1 MFGKYWGI
9 HFKENVTTL
18 FTIKLLSEVIT
29 SVFLILGAKLL
40 HRQVGDYGYS
50 KVQQHAYLV
59 FYITNDNIILKV

>member
-50 KVQQHAYLV
+50 KVQQH
-59 FYITNDNIILKV
+59 I